1 MEPDLH
7 LINQV
12 EQVTTL
18 FFWKDRPGALVFL
31 IQQLLVWL
39 IFRCK
44 KQRKQPGA
52 AEGDLL
58 AKGQSGNTTGPTRR
72 FHEPGHIG
80 CRAVALPNSVRQL
93 HNSVFQRENSQQ
105 FAVLSSEATPS
116 PKDFCGNPGLTG

>member
-1 MEPDLH
+1 LEGPARRSGISNTAIIGLAD
-7 LINQV
+7 IS
-12 EQVTTL
+12 
-18 FFWKDRPGALVFL
+18 
-31 IQQLLVWL
+31 
-39 IFRCK
+39 
-44 KQRKQPGA
+44 PGA

-58 AKGQSGNTTGPTRR
+58 AKGQSGNTSGPTRR